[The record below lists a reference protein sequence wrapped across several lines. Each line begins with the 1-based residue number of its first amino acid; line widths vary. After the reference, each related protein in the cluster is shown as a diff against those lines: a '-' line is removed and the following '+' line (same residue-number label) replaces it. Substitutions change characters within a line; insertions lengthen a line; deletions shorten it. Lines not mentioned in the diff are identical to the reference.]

1 MGLLVLQREYK
12 PYADKLKIRELPT
25 SETLVSMLQ
34 DKPPHSRSEA
44 VRWFSLLATA
54 LNGSFFS
61 SWYSGI

>member
-34 DKPPHSRSEA
+34 DQRPQTRSEA
-44 VRWFSLLATA
+44 VRWFSLLSTA
-54 LNGSFFS
+54 LKGSFFS
-61 SWYSGI
+61 FWYSGI